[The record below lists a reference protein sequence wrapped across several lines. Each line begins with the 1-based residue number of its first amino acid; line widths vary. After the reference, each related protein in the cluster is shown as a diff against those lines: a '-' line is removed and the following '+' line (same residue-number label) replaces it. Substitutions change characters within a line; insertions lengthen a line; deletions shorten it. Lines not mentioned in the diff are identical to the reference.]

1 MTTAH
6 RPTLAPAKG
15 GGTQEIDQGGY
26 FTGGKSYQFSVRD
39 IPSETRLKYRKPGQ
53 KTQEEISKKDLL
65 AELEE
70 KERKHFEQKQQQ
82 DSAGDSGAASL
93 SHVQIEDKGCGHHQ
107 QRQLTNRAGTE
118 LKPEE
123 YEQLHKYDD
132 ADADFGEESE
142 VEDDSNDSEDD
153 EDEDDTA
160 ELMRE
165 LEKIKKEREEEKERR
180 EKEDEELQR
189 KEQEAA
195 AVKGNPL
202 MNLEGGTSGSSAV
215 VKRRWNDDVVFK
227 NQARD
232 EPKQKRRFVN
242 DTIRNDFHRN
252 FLNKYFY

>member
-82 DSAGDSGAASL
+82 SNTDGSSASSWGHA
-93 SHVQIEDKGCGHHQ
+93 QIEDKGSGHQ
-107 QRQLTNRAGTE
+107 QRQLTNRAESE

-142 VEDDSNDSEDD
+142 EEDKSKYVINFVYWTSSF
-153 EDEDDTA
+153 
-160 ELMRE
+160 
-165 LEKIKKEREEEKERR
+165 
-180 EKEDEELQR
+180 
-189 KEQEAA
+189 
-195 AVKGNPL
+195 
-202 MNLEGGTSGSSAV
+202 GTRLNVFCGS
-215 VKRRWNDDVVFK
+215 
-227 NQARD
+227 
-232 EPKQKRRFVN
+232 
-242 DTIRNDFHRN
+242 
-252 FLNKYFY
+252 LGM